1 MLRSMFA
8 AISGLKAHQVMLD
21 VTANDIANVNTVGYK
36 SSRATFK
43 DALSQIQRGASG
55 PGVNQGGA
63 NASQVGLGV
72 QLGSIDNLMASGSL
86 QNTGNVLD
94 LAIQGEGWFR
104 IAGATPAGRARR
116 RLRVHPRGQL
126 HPQHERRTS

>member
-43 DALSQIQRGASG
+43 DSLSQLQRGAAAPG
-55 PGVNQGGA
+55 PNQGGA
-63 NASQVGLGV
+63 NSAQVGLGV
-72 QLGSIDNLMASGSL
+72 QLGSIDN
-86 QNTGNVLD
+86 
-94 LAIQGEGWFR
+94 
-104 IAGATPAGRARR
+104 P
-116 RLRVHPRGQL
+116 
-126 HPQHERRTS
+126 